1 MKKKPLTFKA
11 FPPGLKMVHT
21 FSRFW
26 ASPGNPW
33 CSVWVCGVHCAV
45 YGCVR
50 YCQYFPFASST
61 FVQCCWI
68 CPKLSMPATGTTFL
82 IYLNQNEIVQ
92 WAFYHLHIF
101 SVWNIFPEHEAGD
114 SCAGDSGAGL
124 MVSFIWITRRGS
136 NESKRKMRIEEV
148 CTYWLLSNLLETG
161 TTTSQTLFQFHVV
174 QVKCHN
180 MINATSSIH
189 ITQTSSKEIKG
200 WTLGWI
206 DKRRTN

>member
-1 MKKKPLTFKA
+1 
-11 FPPGLKMVHT
+11 MVHT

-33 CSVWVCGVHCAV
+33 CSVWVCGVWVCAILPIFSF
-45 YGCVR
+45 YQLNLCAMLLNLPKAIHACHR
-50 YCQYFPFASST
+50 HHFPDLFE
-61 FVQCCWI
+61 
-68 CPKLSMPATGTTFL
+68 PKWNCSMGILSPS
-82 IYLNQNEIVQ
+82 
-92 WAFYHLHIF
+92 HIF
-101 SVWNIFPEHEAGD
+101 SLKYISRTQSRRLLCWGQWCWFDGIIH
-114 SCAGDSGAGL
+114 
-124 MVSFIWITRRGS
+124 IWITGISS

-148 CTYWLLSNLLETG
+148 CMYWLLSNLLKTG
-161 TTTSQTLFQFHVV
+161 TTTSQILFQFHVV

-180 MINATSSIH
+180 RINATSSIH